1 MLKLD
6 YDLAP
11 VLPED
16 PDDDVRDEGHD
27 DDEETEQPDW
37 QRREDDGV
45 DSDTNTTHIIS
56 VRETE
61 NICCRPSRYQM
72 SVRSLDPTC
81 LRPPYIILASCFQM
95 SLMVAHVIHS
105 KESEVECSKM
115 MKFKATLHS

>member
-45 DSDTNTTHIIS
+45 DSDTNTTNIIS

-72 SVRSLDPTC
+72 SVRSHLPAST
-81 LRPPYIILASCFQM
+81 LYYIGEVLSNVPWWLTMLFTQR
-95 SLMVAHVIHS
+95 SKKLNVA
-105 KESEVECSKM
+105 K
-115 MKFKATLHS
+115 